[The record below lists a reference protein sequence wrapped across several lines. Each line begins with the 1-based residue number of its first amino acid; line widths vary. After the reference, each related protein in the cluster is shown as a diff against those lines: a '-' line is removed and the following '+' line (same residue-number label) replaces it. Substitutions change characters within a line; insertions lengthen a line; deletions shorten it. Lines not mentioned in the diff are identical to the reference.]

1 MEIIISLI
9 VAALIYLI
17 LYILLSGSNTRRSRD
32 RLVRYFKS
40 NDIDDVQEQFIKEKS
55 EEESRRKKDRFKI
68 ASKEFSN
75 YIASSG
81 IKLKA
86 NEFIYLWAGLTL
98 IPMLLLIASGGNIVT
113 GIALSIIGIA
123 VPPFLVN
130 NARKKREDLFNTQL
144 GQATI
149 LMSNSIKGGFTF
161 LQSMESVAQEMHPPI
176 STEFAKVLREIHY
189 GVRQEDALNHM
200 VERTKSKDL
209 ELLVSAVMTSAQV
222 GSNLSEI
229 LDTISGTIRDRIR
242 IKNDIKTLTAQGRM
256 SGMVIG
262 LLPVFLVLTI
272 MVMTPSYFEGFFET
286 QMGKI
291 LLTVSIALEIIG
303 FSFIRKI
310 INIKM

>member
-9 VAALIYLI
+9 VATLIYLI

-32 RLVRYFKS
+32 RIVRYFKS

-113 GIALSIIGIA
+113 GIALSTIGIA

-130 NARKKREDLFNTQL
+130 NAGKKREDLFNTQL

-149 LMSNSIKGGFTF
+149 LMGNSIKGGFTF
-161 LQSMESVAQEMHPPI
+161 LQSMESVAEEMHPPI
-176 STEFAKVLREIHY
+176 LREIHY

-291 LLTVSIALEIIG
+291 LLTVSIVLEIIG

>member
-9 VAALIYLI
+9 VATLIYLI

-113 GIALSIIGIA
+113 GIALSTIGIA

-149 LMSNSIKGGFTF
+149 LMGNSIKGGFTF
-161 LQSMESVAQEMHPPI
+161 LQSMESVAEEMHPPI

-291 LLTVSIALEIIG
+291 LLTVSIVLEIIG

>member
-1 MEIIISLI
+1 MEIVISLI
-9 VAALIYLI
+9 VAVLIYMI
-17 LYILLSGSNTRRSRD
+17 LYILLSGSTTRQVRD
-32 RLVRYFKS
+32 RLAKYFKT
-40 NDIDDVQEQFIKEKS
+40 NDVDDVQEQFIREKS
-55 EEESRRKKDRFKI
+55 EEESKRKKNRFKI

-75 YIASSG
+75 YIVSSG
-81 IKLKA
+81 LKLKA

-98 IPMLLLIASGGNIVT
+98 IPMLLVVVLGGNIVT
-113 GIALSIIGIA
+113 GIALAIIGIA
-123 VPPFLVN
+123 IPPFLVS
-130 NARKKREDLFNTQL
+130 NARKKHDDLFNTQL

-161 LQSMESVAQEMHPPI
+161 LQSMESVSQEMHPPI
-176 STEFAKVLREIHY
+176 STEFAKVLREIHL

-200 VERTKSKDL
+200 VERTKNKDL

-242 IKNDIKTLTAQGRM
+242 IKNEIKTLTAQGRM

-262 LLPVFLVLTI
+262 LLPVFMVLAI
-272 MVMTPSYFEGFFET
+272 MVISPTYFEGFFET

-291 LLTVSIALEIIG
+291 MLIISIVMEVIG

-310 INIKM
+310 VNIKM